1 MKYDIDQARSEYDF
15 TTGQH
20 RGANFAKFSP
30 AYATTNED
38 IREIMTWSMRPKP
51 GQSVLTVAGSGDQAL
66 HYAMAGASHIDTF
79 DITFNAKMMM
89 DIKTTAIQKLN
100 RADYTKFINSVSR
113 TRNIADMPECGR
125 FIDSMPADTR
135 DYIQQMRG
143 ARLVRGGCYTEMLY
157 NDEYAKLQ
165 KIIKGPFNFIWTD
178 LSDLSRHLK
187 MEYDQI
193 YLSNI
198 LQYHARP
205 EYATPLVLDLVR
217 FLKPGGVM
225 MVNVVPFFADD
236 DLEVVMHLKHNVEK
250 QGIGTV
256 NLIHNHLYDMCML
269 KKR

>member
-1 MKYDIDQARSEYDF
+1 MKYDIAQARSEYDF

-20 RGANFAKFSP
+20 RGANFAQFSP
-30 AYATTNED
+30 AYASTNED

-100 RADYTKFINSVSR
+100 FKDFRRLICMAGYEDCFADILQYQQIED
-113 TRNIADMPECGR
+113 AL
-125 FIDSMPADTR
+125 PADIKQYVR
-135 DYIQQMRG
+135 DMRG
-143 ARLVRGGCYTEMLY
+143 AQLIRRGMGFDGVY
-157 NDEYAKLQ
+157 NDEFEKLR

-178 LSDLSRHLK
+178 LKDLSRHLK
-187 MEYDQI
+187 IEYDQI

-198 LQYHARP
+198 LQYHARS
-205 EYATPLVLDLVR
+205 EYVTPLVLDLTR
-217 FLKPGGVM
+217 FLKPGGIM
-225 MVNVVPFFADD
+225 MVNVAPFFADD
-236 DLEVVMHLKHNVEK
+236 DLEVVMHLRHNVEK

-256 NLIHNHLYDMCML
+256 DLIHNHLYDMCVL

>member
-1 MKYDIDQARSEYDF
+1 MKYDINQARSEYDF

-20 RGANFAKFSP
+20 RGANFAQFSP
-30 AYATTNED
+30 AYAQTNED
-38 IREIMTWSMRPKP
+38 IREIMAYSMQPKP
-51 GQSVLTVAGSGDQAL
+51 GQSILTVAGSGDQAL

-100 RADYTKFINSVSR
+100 FKDYRFLVFVSR
-113 TRNIADMPECGR
+113 FEDCMADVSQYQQIE
-125 FIDSMPADTR
+125 DALPADTKQYVR
-135 DYIQQMRG
+135 DMRG
-143 ARLVRGGCYTEMLY
+143 AQLVRRGVGFDDVY
-157 NDEYAKLQ
+157 NDEYARLQ
-165 KIIKGPFNFIWTD
+165 KVIKGPFNFIWTD

-205 EYATPLVLDLVR
+205 EYVTPLVLDLAR
-217 FLKPGGVM
+217 FLKPGGIM
-225 MVNVVPFFADD
+225 MVNVAPFFADD
-236 DLEVVMHLKHNVEK
+236 DLEVVMHLKHNAEK

-256 NLIHNHLYDMCML
+256 DLIHNHLYDMCVL